1 MTLHDLVIKGIET
14 AGPSASVEAL
24 ALRLEEANIGSIVIE
39 EEMMPVGI
47 VTDRDLALR
56 VVARGDD
63 PKTTTAADVMTPD
76 PVTITIDAG
85 LLDVTRLM
93 REHGVRRVPVVDDND
108 KLVGIITLDDV
119 MSLLTRELDDLGDVI
134 EAESGNY

>member
-1 MTLHDLVIKGIET
+1 
-14 AGPSASVEAL
+14 
-24 ALRLEEANIGSIVIE
+24 LRLEEANIGSVVIE
-39 EEMMPVGI
+39 EEMVPVGI

-63 PKTTTAADVMTPD
+63 PKATTAADVMTPD
-76 PVTITIDAG
+76 PVTITVDKG
-85 LLDVTRLM
+85 LLDVTGLM
-93 REHGVRRVPVVDDND
+93 RDHAVRRVPVVDEHD

-134 EAESGNY
+134 EAEAVGY

>member
-14 AGPSASVEAL
+14 AGPSATAEAL
-24 ALRLEEANIGSIVIE
+24 ALRLEEANVGSIIIE
-39 EEMMPVGI
+39 EEMVPVGI

-63 PKTTTAADVMTPD
+63 PVGTTAADVMTAD
-76 PVTITIDAG
+76 PITISIEAG

-93 REHGVRRVPVVDDND
+93 GEHAVRRVPVVDDND

-134 EAESGNY
+134 EAEAAGY